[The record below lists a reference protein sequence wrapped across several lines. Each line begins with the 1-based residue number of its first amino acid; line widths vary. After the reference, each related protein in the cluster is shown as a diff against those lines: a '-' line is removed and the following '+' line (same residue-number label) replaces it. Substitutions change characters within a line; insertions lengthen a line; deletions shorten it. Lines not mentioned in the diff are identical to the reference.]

1 MALTYVMCLCNAIFN
16 KKKKSKARHVLHG
29 FPGTLGWLAY
39 NKTSE
44 TVITACSDDV
54 NYTEVQR
61 WREGCSI
68 HGDHGEKV
76 LGCTLSPLS
85 GDLVNR

>member
-1 MALTYVMCLCNAIFN
+1 MYYRDFL
-16 KKKKSKARHVLHG
+16 VL
-29 FPGTLGWLAY
+29 LGGWHTT
-39 NKTSE
+39 KP
-44 TVITACSDDV
+44 VITACSEDV
-54 NYTEVQR
+54 NHTEEQR

-85 GDLVNR
+85 GDLVNW